1 MEEILFKWV
10 SQVGFPILV
19 AIYLLVRIEPRIN
32 ALTTCVQEL
41 VLIVKADTENTKEVK
56 NAIINFTSSIN
67 DLKNEISKISGR

>member
-19 AIYLLVRIEPRIN
+19 AVYLLVRIEPRIN

-41 VLIVKADTENTKEVK
+41 VLIVRADTENTREVK
-56 NAIINFTSSIN
+56 NAIVNFTSSIN
-67 DLKNEISKISGR
+67 DLRNEISKISGR

>member
-41 VLIVKADTENTKEVK
+41 VLIVKADSDNTKEMK
-56 NAIINFTSSIN
+56 NAIVNFTIGIN
-67 DLKNEISKISGR
+67 DLKNEISKINR

>member
-41 VLIVKADTENTKEVK
+41 TSIVKTDSDNTKDMK
-56 NAIINFTSSIN
+56 NAIITFTISIN
-67 DLKNEISKISGR
+67 DLKNEITKINRS